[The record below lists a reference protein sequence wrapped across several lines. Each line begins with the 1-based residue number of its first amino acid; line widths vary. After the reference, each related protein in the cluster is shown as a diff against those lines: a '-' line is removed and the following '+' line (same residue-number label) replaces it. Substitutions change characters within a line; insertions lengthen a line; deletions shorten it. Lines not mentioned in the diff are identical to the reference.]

1 MFSPEG
7 RLFQVEYAI
16 EAIKLGSTALGICTR
31 EGVVLAVEK
40 RVTSTLMEPDS
51 ILKIMEV
58 DNHICAWWLVR
69 CVAVWAGVF
78 LQRTIFPLVHTCKFS
93 K

>member
-1 MFSPEG
+1 MHVCVVLYVFGWWVHCRGVNMFSPEG

-40 RVTSTLMEPDS
+40 RVTSTLMEADS

-58 DNHICAWWLVR
+58 DSHIGA
-69 CVAVWAGVF
+69 
-78 LQRTIFPLVHTCKFS
+78 
-93 K
+93 